1 MQDDLARQGRFYSSV
16 IWLTLAGLL
25 IFVGWAWWAIL
36 DEVTVGTGK
45 ITPSTHAQVIES
57 LDGGIVSAM
66 LVREGDIVERGQ
78 MLARLDP
85 TRFQSNYGESAARV
99 RPV

>member
-1 MQDDLARQGRFYSSV
+1 MSQLSMQDELARQGRFYSSV
-16 IWLTLAGLL
+16 IWLTLIGLL
-25 IFVGWAWWAIL
+25 VFIAWATFAIL

-57 LDGGIVSAM
+57 LDGGIVSALM
-66 LVREGDIVERGQ
+66 VKEGDIVERGQ

-85 TRFQSNYGESAARV
+85 TRFF
-99 RPV
+99 